1 MIDLKQNKA
10 FCILPFIH
18 LHVNERN
25 NVKLCC
31 FADEHVGVKKY
42 TNNFDFN
49 TDSDFQEVRNKLL
62 AGERIPHCQNCYNYE
77 DGGASST
84 RTRDSAEWFE
94 KLQWTDTKDIKP
106 KLVYYDIR
114 NDNICNLSCRMCNPQ
129 SSSQI
134 AKEDKKLNWVW
145 HLGDTV
151 QTGFGFNNVVDM
163 DTVQSIQVT
172 GGEPSLMPEFKT
184 FLERAINAG
193 RTDIAIRMNT
203 NATNLNKEYRE
214 LLGHFTNLDIICS
227 IDGYNQVNKY
237 IRWPADWPTLVEN
250 IKELCKLTPR
260 VAFNVTVSIWNISSL
275 SRLISFF
282 EQNHPR
288 CHVLL
293 NQVMHPLSQLPTTFP
308 YKEIAL
314 EDLNKLTNSVFY
326 KNDLSGFKSKVDYYI
341 KVMESSRLDLDA
353 LKTFFDYNDALDQ
366 ARGIKLI
373 DYIPELEQARSL
385 IIKA

>member
-1 MIDLKQNKA
+1 VIDLTKNKA

-42 TNNFDFN
+42 SNDFDFN
-49 TDSDFQEVRNKLL
+49 TDPNFQEIRAKLL

-84 RTRDSAEWFE
+84 RTRDSAEWLE

-106 KLVYYDIR
+106 NLVYYDIR

-134 AKEDKKLNWVW
+134 AKEYKKLNWHW
-145 HLGDTV
+145 HLGDDV

-184 FLERAINAG
+184 FLERAIKAG

-203 NATNLNKEYRE
+203 NATNLNREYRE
-214 LLGHFTNLDIICS
+214 LLEHFSNLDIICS
-227 IDGYNQVNKY
+227 IDGYDQVNKY
-237 IRWPADWPTLVEN
+237 IRWPADWPTLAEN

-260 VAFNVTVSIWNISSL
+260 VAFNVTVSIWNISRL
-275 SRLISFF
+275 SELIEFF
-282 EQNHPR
+282 EQNHPES
-288 CHVLL
+288 HVLL
-293 NQVMHPLSQLPTTFP
+293 NQVMYPTSQLPTTFP
-308 YKEIAL
+308 YKEAAL
-314 EDLNKLTNSVFY
+314 EDLNKLTNSIFY
-326 KNDLSGFKSKVDYYI
+326 KNDLSGFRSKVDYYI
-341 KVMESSRLDLDA
+341 KSMQSSDLDLDA
-353 LKTFFDYNDALDQ
+353 LKIFFQYNDALDQ

-373 DYIPELEQARSL
+373 DYIPELEAARSFIL
-385 IIKA
+385 K

>member
-18 LHVNERN
+18 LHVNEGN

-31 FADEHVGVKKY
+31 FANEPTGAKKY
-42 TNNFDFN
+42 TDNFDFD
-49 TDSDFQEVRNKLL
+49 TDPDFQAVRTKLI

-94 KLQWTDTKDIKP
+94 KLQWTNADDIKP
-106 KLVYYDIR
+106 NLVYYDIR

-134 AKEDKKLNWVW
+134 AKEYKKLKWSW

-163 DTVQSIQVT
+163 DTVQSIQVA

-184 FLERAINAG
+184 FLERAIKTG

-214 LLGHFTNLDIICS
+214 LLGHFPNLDIICS
-227 IDGYNQVNKY
+227 IDGYDQVNKY

-250 IKELCKLTPR
+250 IKELCKITPK
-260 VAFNVTVSIWNISSL
+260 VSFNVTVSIWNISSL
-275 SRLISFF
+275 SQLIEFF
-282 EQNHPR
+282 EQNHPGS
-288 CHVLL
+288 HVLL
-293 NQVMHPLSQLPTTFP
+293 NQVMYPIPQLPTTFP

-314 EDLNKLTNSVFY
+314 ADLTKLTNSVFY
-326 KNDLSGFKSKVDYYI
+326 KDDCSGFRSKVDYYI
-341 KVMESSRLDLDA
+341 TAMQSTNIDLDA
-353 LKTFFDYNDALDQ
+353 LKSFFEYNDALDR

-385 IIKA
+385 IKDL